1 MQNSIKNQIDEI
13 LEKGLLGHGFKFRTG
28 QRETVEA
35 ICNAYYEDP
44 EGTVVIDAPTGTGKS
59 IIAMASSMVLAQ
71 LGHRGYLIASDIS
84 LQDQYESDF
93 YRLGIHWPSVKGVDN
108 YTCEVNGLPFSIGDC
123 KIKGLGYEAASKL
136 ECYGNCE
143 YLQRRSRAI
152 NHSVALLNY
161 SFWLIQ
167 RNYVEA
173 KMAQDGRPV
182 PFEQRDFVFF
192 DEAHK
197 VDEVVQNHFSPR
209 VDQFVVG
216 KIHSLNLFIN
226 RHNIKAPRYTK
237 NQIDVLVHDL
247 MTETDR
253 ELLFDTM
260 VQFDSML
267 RSYTKVREAAN
278 KLAKARFG
286 NGVVPKDWQTAFSTF
301 DRIKDMHCKFEDYI
315 ALIEEVGKQA
325 MVINQKQDETQFM
338 CVEEQAMIRK
348 YLHAKANFKV
358 FMSATIGDPATY
370 MRIMGITNAKFIRL
384 GNDFNYEKSPVVFVN
399 KYRLSMKEKEKS
411 FAPVLE
417 MLDKIL
423 AKHKGQ
429 RGIIHS
435 GSYEFSKR
443 ILEQSSESM
452 RLINYADSKQKALA
466 LNEFKNSKDK
476 ILIGPSI
483 LEGLDLKDDVSRFQ
497 IFFKVPY
504 PSLGDPL
511 IKAKMNHMPDWYD
524 WKTAI
529 SFLQGVGRSVRTKDD
544 WAVTY
549 VLDAC
554 FQSLINKK
562 DYIPSDIKKRIKTIR

>member
-1 MQNSIKNQIDEI
+1 
-13 LEKGLLGHGFKFRTG
+13 
-28 QRETVEA
+28 
-35 ICNAYYEDP
+35 
-44 EGTVVIDAPTGTGKS
+44 
-59 IIAMASSMVLAQ
+59 
-71 LGHRGYLIASDIS
+71 
-84 LQDQYESDF
+84 
-93 YRLGIHWPSVKGVDN
+93 
-108 YTCEVNGLPFSIGDC
+108 
-123 KIKGLGYEAASKL
+123 
-136 ECYGNCE
+136 
-143 YLQRRSRAI
+143 
-152 NHSVALLNY
+152 
-161 SFWLIQ
+161 
-167 RNYVEA
+167 
-173 KMAQDGRPV
+173 
-182 PFEQRDFVFF
+182 
-192 DEAHK
+192 
-197 VDEVVQNHFSPR
+197 
-209 VDQFVVG
+209 
-216 KIHSLNLFIN
+216 
-226 RHNIKAPRYTK
+226 
-237 NQIDVLVHDL
+237 
-247 MTETDR
+247 
-253 ELLFDTM
+253 
-260 VQFDSML
+260 ML

-286 NGVVPKDWQTAFSTF
+286 NGAVPKDWQTAFTTF

-315 ALIEEVGKQA
+315 ALIEEVGKPA

-384 GNDFNYEKSPVVFVN
+384 GNDFNYEKSPVVFIN

-411 FAPVLE
+411 FGPVLE

-452 RLINYADSKQKALA
+452 RLINYADSKQKAIA

-562 DYIPSDIKKRIKTIR
+562 DYIPADIKKRIKTIR